1 LFYLSAVPTDCIL
14 LVRLALALSANS
26 LPSVYTY
33 KLRDLDFAKIMFPGS
48 DSQRVIGISHTLLV
62 ALKPGNAL

>member
-1 LFYLSAVPTDCIL
+1 
-14 LVRLALALSANS
+14 
-26 LPSVYTY
+26 
-33 KLRDLDFAKIMFPGS
+33 MFPGS